1 MWWQYWWD
9 LLRLLLLGL
18 WVAVKE
24 VDFFQWALRRRD
36 RQMNKAISLCK
47 DKSGETCIITGGNS
61 SIGLETAAILA
72 SVGYHVILACRS
84 KERANE
90 AINEIVVRNKK
101 QSKPHSLEFLQLDV
115 SSIDSVR
122 DFVNEVKRKNY
133 KITLLINNAGVMFVP
148 ETYSKDGIEMHFA
161 ANYLGHFLL
170 TYLLLPTLI
179 MNGPSRVI
187 YVTSDTF
194 QFAKPL
200 TDPSNLTKP
209 KKYSRFEAYA
219 TSKLCIQ
226 LAVVELVERLRR
238 ANLQNKL
245 SVWTVH
251 PGAVSTKIGREFP
264 PVVNWLWNLVDIL
277 FPFFLKSPKEVVPF

>member
-1 MWWQYWWD
+1 M
-9 LLRLLLLGL
+9 
-18 WVAVKE
+18 
-24 VDFFQWALRRRD
+24 
-36 RQMNKAISLCK
+36 
-47 DKSGETCIITGGNS
+47 
-61 SIGLETAAILA
+61 
-72 SVGYHVILACRS
+72 HVIFLSDARGRLSIYVSYAACRS

-161 ANYLGHFLL
+161 AVSVIKLSQKIIDSKKCADSVFVSLTTMTNYLGHFLL